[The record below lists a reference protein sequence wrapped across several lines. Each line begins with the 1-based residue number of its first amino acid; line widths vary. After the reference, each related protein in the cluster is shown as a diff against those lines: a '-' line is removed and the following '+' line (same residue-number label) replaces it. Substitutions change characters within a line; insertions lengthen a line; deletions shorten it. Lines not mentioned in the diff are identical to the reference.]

1 MEIGASVIT
10 MAAGGQYSVRLLSG
24 SLIPI
29 RKNNLTALTRLA
41 VLPVLSTARRLVI
54 LFFRMGIFDV
64 KHGYR
69 LNQRKAWLLRRQSR
83 IIYTFLTLNFCGP
96 QFMKFTTR
104 FNPKLYELM
113 SGYNRERLIKD
124 VGAGLTVSVV
134 ALPLAMAFAIASGLK
149 PEAGLFTAIIA
160 GFLISLFSGSRVQ
173 IGGPA
178 GAFIVI
184 VYGIVAQYGVGGLLL
199 ATFMS
204 GVMLWL
210 MGFLRMGV
218 LIKFIPV
225 AVIIGFTNG
234 IAVLIGL
241 SQIKD
246 FLGLRIEGKVPA
258 EFFALMQTLW
268 QALPTWNGAALAVA
282 LLSLGIIVGW
292 QQTMK
297 RKITLPEETGMLP
310 RVSGSLALIP
320 GSIVALVVA
329 TLLVAL
335 FGLNVETIGSRFGGI
350 PQGLP
355 EFTVPDYSWAMV
367 KGLFLP
373 AMTLAVL
380 GAIESLLCARV
391 ADSMIRDKHD
401 SNQELLAQGFANM
414 VMPFFGGMPATGTI
428 ARTVTNIKNGGSSPV
443 AGMVHALALLM
454 VVLVAAPL
462 AQYIPLPALS
472 AILMFV
478 AWNMGEWREFARLRT
493 FRLPYRLILLSVF
506 VLTVVVDL
514 TVAVEVGIFFACFIF
529 IYRISSLSTAEKT
542 QLPANTHQDGVATY
556 KLTGAIFFGAVK
568 LIDDML
574 ANVPEKALVLDFS
587 SVIYVDSSGEE
598 SLEELLEIYQEK
610 GVPILVYGL
619 RQQPTDL
626 LTRTQWLQRLGANN
640 VFADVHG
647 VQKRLDVL

>member
-1 MEIGASVIT
+1 
-10 MAAGGQYSVRLLSG
+10 
-24 SLIPI
+24 
-29 RKNNLTALTRLA
+29 
-41 VLPVLSTARRLVI
+41 
-54 LFFRMGIFDV
+54 
-64 KHGYR
+64 
-69 LNQRKAWLLRRQSR
+69 
-83 IIYTFLTLNFCGP
+83 
-96 QFMKFTTR
+96 MKFTTR

-134 ALPLAMAFAIASGLK
+134 ALPLAMAFAIASGL
-149 PEAGLFTAIIA
+149 PPQSGLFTAIIG

-184 VYGIVAQYGVGGLLL
+184 VYGIVEQYGGSGLLL
-199 ATFMS
+199 ATLMS

-225 AVIIGFTNG
+225 SVIIGFTNG

-246 FLGLRIEGKVPA
+246 FFGLQIEGKVPA
-258 EFFALMQTLW
+258 EFFALVNTLW
-268 QALPTWNGAALAVA
+268 QALPTWNASAVMVS
-282 LLSLGIIVGW
+282 LLSLGLIIAW
-292 QQTMK
+292 QAVMK
-297 RKITLPEETGMLP
+297 CKMSLPAEAGVLP

-320 GSIVALVVA
+320 GSIVALVAA
-329 TLLVAL
+329 TLLVWIT
-335 FGLNVETIGSRFGGI
+335 GLNVETIGSRFGGI

-355 EFTVPDYSWAMV
+355 ELTVPSFSWEEM

-414 VMPFFGGMPATGTI
+414 VVPFFGGMPATGTI
-428 ARTVTNIKNGGSSPV
+428 ARTVTNIKNGGNSPV
-443 AGMVHALALLM
+443 AGMVHALCLLV
-454 VVLVAAPL
+454 VVLAAAPL

-478 AWNMGEWREFARLRT
+478 AWNMGEWREFVRLKT
-493 FRLPYRLILLSVF
+493 FRMPYRISLLLVF

-529 IYRISSLSTAEKT
+529 IYRISSLSTAERIE
-542 QLPANTHQDGVATY
+542 LPEEMPQVAGVTSF

-574 ANVPEKALVLDFS
+574 IDMPSRALVLDFS
-587 SVIYVDSSGEE
+587 SVIYIDSSGEE
-598 SLEELLEIYQEK
+598 SLEELLETYHDK

-619 RQQPTDL
+619 RQQPWDM
-626 LTRTQWLQRLGANN
+626 LTRTGWLKRLGKEN
-640 VFADVHG
+640 VLKEMG
-647 VQKRLDVL
+647 ELRNRLSALD

>member
-1 MEIGASVIT
+1 
-10 MAAGGQYSVRLLSG
+10 
-24 SLIPI
+24 
-29 RKNNLTALTRLA
+29 
-41 VLPVLSTARRLVI
+41 
-54 LFFRMGIFDV
+54 
-64 KHGYR
+64 
-69 LNQRKAWLLRRQSR
+69 
-83 IIYTFLTLNFCGP
+83 
-96 QFMKFTTR
+96 MKFTTR

-113 SGYNRERLIKD
+113 SGYNKQRFIKD
-124 VGAGLTVSVV
+124 FGAGLTVSVV

-184 VYGIVAQYGVGGLLL
+184 VYGIVAQYGVEGLLL
-199 ATFMS
+199 ATLMS
-204 GVMLWL
+204 GMMLWL

-246 FLGLRIEGKVPA
+246 FLGLRVEGKVPA
-258 EFFALMQTLW
+258 EFFALLKTLW
-268 QALPTWNGAALAVA
+268 QALPTWNGAALVVA
-282 LLSLGIIVGW
+282 LLSLAIIVFW
-292 QQTMK
+292 QWRMK
-297 RKITLPEETGMLP
+297 PPVSATQAEGHLP
-310 RVSGSLALIP
+310 RVTGALALIP
-320 GSIVALVVA
+320 GSIIALVVA
-329 TLLVAL
+329 TVLVQL
-335 FGLNVETIGSRFGGI
+335 FGLQVDTIGSKFNGI

-355 EFTVPDYSWAMV
+355 EFTVPAFSWSAI

-373 AMTLAVL
+373 ALTLALL

-428 ARTVTNIKNGGSSPV
+428 ARTVTNIKNGGNSPV
-443 AGMVHALALLM
+443 AGMVHSLALLL

-462 AQYIPLPALS
+462 AQYIPLAALS

-493 FRLPYRLILLSVF
+493 FRLPYRIILLSVF
-506 VLTVVVDL
+506 ILTVVVDL

-529 IYRISSLSTAEKT
+529 IYRISSLSTAERFR
-542 QLPANTHQDGVATY
+542 LPENFAQEGVDAY
-556 KLTGAIFFGAVK
+556 RLSGALFFGAVK
-568 LIDDML
+568 FIESLQDNL
-574 ANVPEKALVLDFS
+574 PKRALVLDCA
-587 SVIYVDSSGEE
+587 SVIYIDSSGEE

-610 GVPILVYGL
+610 NIPIFVYGL
-619 RQQPTDL
+619 RQQPTDM
-626 LTRTQWLQRLGANN
+626 LTRTTWLQRLGADR
-640 VFADVHG
+640 VCADMDSL
-647 VQKRLDVL
+647 KARLDALVVQDKGIVE